1 KRDQAFLSLLEGC
14 KLFVMLNVWLVIR
27 ESSGLANQFLD
38 LVEHKTVD
46 VVEAVASKPALG
58 KQFKKEAKAV
68 AEALEALTLEQ
79 LDALEKQLTSQGYD
93 VVSVVSIGHLTGEA
107 I

>member
-1 KRDQAFLSLLEGC
+1 MR
-14 KLFVMLNVWLVIR
+14 
-27 ESSGLANQFLD
+27 QFLD
-38 LVEHKTVD
+38 PVDHKTVD

-79 LDALEKQLTSQGYD
+79 LDALEKQLASHGYAGAPTLGFLALPWSLD
-93 VVSVVSIGHLTGEA
+93 YLVWNIFVALWKSIS
-107 I
+107 